1 MPFWRGPILVMLCAV
16 LLTGSAARVPY
27 LRYLKQGAYVS
38 WAAHFGIDCPEPDFN
53 AAARFPREQALRDA
67 RHIASRFRW
76 PIGGGMVVVLGA
88 GIWLFWRRRAHRLS
102 AMH

>member
-1 MPFWRGPILVMLCAV
+1 MDRDTA
-16 LLTGSAARVPY
+16 AARLPY
-27 LRYLKQGAYVS
+27 LRYLKQGAYVP

-76 PIGGGMVVVLGA
+76 PIGGALVVVLAA
-88 GIWLFWRRRAHRLS
+88 GVWLVGWRRMRRVS